1 MFQTFVNPKIVE
13 FSEEQA
19 LAWEGC
25 ISNDEQ
31 LCLVE
36 RPLQV
41 RVSFHDIK
49 GEEYDLMVGGLMSR
63 IFQHEMDHLN
73 GEVMWAEV

>member
-1 MFQTFVNPKIVE
+1 MFQTFVNPRIIE

-25 ISNDEQ
+25 ISNDDN

-36 RPLQV
+36 RPLQA
-41 RVSFHDIK
+41 RVQFHDIN
-49 GEEYDLMVGGLMSR
+49 GDEYTVLTTGLMSR
-63 IFQHEMDHLN
+63 IFQHEIDHLN
-73 GEVMWAEV
+73 GELMWSEK